1 MTETARR
8 IVLARRPQGMPAPDD
23 FRLEDTAV
31 PEPADGQ
38 VLVRTIWLSL
48 DPYMRGRIG
57 EGPSYAK
64 GTEPGELMQGEGVGQ
79 VLASRNDAFVA
90 GDFVAGHGGWQSH
103 FLLPGDKLRKLDP
116 KEAPLSTALGILGM
130 PGMTAYTGLMAI
142 GRPKTGETLV
152 TGAASGAVGAAAG
165 QIAKL
170 KGLRVVGIAG
180 GADKCRYVT
189 EELGFDACLD
199 RNQPDLAGRL
209 RAACPDGVDIYIEL
223 TAGAPLWATLPL
235 MNMFGRIPVI
245 GGIANYNLND
255 LPQGP
260 DKSPLLMRQILVRRL
275 TLRGMI
281 VWDFAEMEG
290 EFRREVS
297 GWLRAGSIRYREDVT
312 DGLENAPQAFIGMLE
327 GRNFGKQLVRVSP
340 DPTRPGQ

>member
-142 GRPKTGETLV
+142 GRPKAGETLV
-152 TGAASGAVGAAAG
+152 TGAASGAVGAVAG

-180 GADKCRYVT
+180 GAGQMPLRHR
-189 EELGFDACLD
+189 G
-199 RNQPDLAGRL
+199 AGL
-209 RAACPDGVDIYIEL
+209 
-223 TAGAPLWATLPL
+223 
-235 MNMFGRIPVI
+235 
-245 GGIANYNLND
+245 
-255 LPQGP
+255 
-260 DKSPLLMRQILVRRL
+260 RRL
-275 TLRGMI
+275 PRPQP
-281 VWDFAEMEG
+281 ARS
-290 EFRREVS
+290 RRHGCRRPARTAS
-297 GWLRAGSIRYREDVT
+297 TS
-312 DGLENAPQAFIGMLE
+312 MSS
-327 GRNFGKQLVRVSP
+327 SP
-340 DPTRPGQ
+340 PASRCGPPCP

>member
-1 MTETARR
+1 
-8 IVLARRPQGMPAPDD
+8 
-23 FRLEDTAV
+23 
-31 PEPADGQ
+31 
-38 VLVRTIWLSL
+38 
-48 DPYMRGRIG
+48 
-57 EGPSYAK
+57 
-64 GTEPGELMQGEGVGQ
+64 
-79 VLASRNDAFVA
+79 
-90 GDFVAGHGGWQSH
+90 
-103 FLLPGDKLRKLDP
+103 
-116 KEAPLSTALGILGM
+116 
-130 PGMTAYTGLMAI
+130 
-142 GRPKTGETLV
+142 
-152 TGAASGAVGAAAG
+152 
-165 QIAKL
+165 
-170 KGLRVVGIAG
+170 
-180 GADKCRYVT
+180 
-189 EELGFDACLD
+189 
-199 RNQPDLAGRL
+199 
-209 RAACPDGVDIYIEL
+209 
-223 TAGAPLWATLPL
+223 
-235 MNMFGRIPVI
+235 MNLFGRIPVI